1 MDEIKRMLEDL
12 IRQMKSTQEYNQYQS
27 LLGRVKSQPDLYRR
41 IGEYRRRS
49 LWVQMKD
56 GEEFISE
63 NNRLQKEFQDLQNN
77 GLANEFLAAEHQ
89 YCGMVKQIQHQFL
102 EEAMI
107 DTSFMEG

>member
-1 MDEIKRMLEDL
+1 MDEIKRMIEDL
-12 IRQMKSTQEYNQYQS
+12 VRQMKSTQEYNQYQS

-56 GEEFISE
+56 GEEFIAE
-63 NNRLQKEFQDLQNN
+63 NNNLQKEFQDLQNN

-89 YCGMVKQIQHQFL
+89 YCSMVKQIQNQFL
-102 EEAMI
+102 EGVMI
-107 DTSFMEG
+107 DTSFIEG